1 MKPSSPLS
9 LLLFIHLTSASPLP
23 SLSLECQRF
32 RSCDSILSQRV
43 RRDHPSSDPY
53 SSTAPIFSNPEGLLP
68 PLKEQLKE
76 SLTPPNEDASSKY
89 LNSNSR
95 RTAELPA
102 DPWTARSA
110 NTPESANTPAGD
122 QQGEVISETEED
134 AYSFS
139 WCDKTK
145 PLCVWQGA
153 AAYSELFVVSIVV
166 IFVLVVLVCEGVG
179 RKTIRRLG
187 RIYPRDQDQNG
198 ILSHPAVV

>member
-23 SLSLECQRF
+23 SLSLECQSFRF
-32 RSCDSILSQRV
+32 CESILSQRV
-43 RRDHPSSDPY
+43 RRDYPSSDPY
-53 SSTAPIFSNPEGLLP
+53 SSTAPIFSNPEAPLP

-76 SLTPPNEDASSKY
+76 SLTPPNEDASSQY
-89 LNSNSR
+89 FNSNSR

-110 NTPESANTPAGD
+110 VTLESANAPEGD
-122 QQGEVISETEED
+122 QQGDVVEED
-134 AYSFS
+134 AYGFS

-153 AAYSELFVVSIVV
+153 AAYSEFFVVSIVV

-179 RKTIRRLG
+179 RCVGLCDLLRAQAHGSNYEIGKRF
-187 RIYPRDQDQNG
+187 DD
-198 ILSHPAVV
+198 